1 MIFDVADL
9 RWDWN
14 ICVSS
19 KFPGDDA
26 DDAVQGLHCTSW
38 YDLLSEITTAVSG
51 GIVYPSTW

>member
-1 MIFDVADL
+1 MILDAADL

-26 DDAVQGLHCTSW
+26 DDVQGLHF
-38 YDLLSEITTAVSG
+38 A
-51 GIVYPSTW
+51 P